1 MKNSVRKQ
9 IIAGNEISEMREFN
23 LGGYRQKVLID
34 GKSKSNP
41 VVINLH
47 GGPGSPIPFGAGCR
61 GLFPEI
67 TEKVTMVYWDQ
78 LGCGINDRIIDDSFS
93 IRDYNEM
100 TGDLIKEIRTLFPE
114 NRLTLFGVSWGSVLA
129 LNAAVEYGELID
141 RVVTYGQVLCDLTF
155 NDEVLE
161 ALMNSALSPK
171 KKEGLRKMM
180 SKRDLESMKKI
191 MVWIRRYTEG
201 YQAKGEKNANMAG
214 IILGL
219 LKSPDYSFRDFRAA
233 VYNGTMKNRSLLK
246 ELAEIDLRGRL
257 GEIKV
262 PYTVIQG
269 EKDIVTSTKNAV
281 KEIEGCGN
289 GNVRVITIEGNGHIP
304 NMRGMEMIIEE
315 MMR

>member
-9 IIAGNEISEMREFN
+9 IIAGNEISEIREFN

-34 GKSKSNP
+34 GKSKGNP

-47 GGPGSPIPFGAGCR
+47 GGPGSPVPFGEGCR

-67 TEKVTMVYWDQ
+67 TERVTMVCWDQ

-93 IRDYNEM
+93 IRDYIEM
-100 TGDLIKEIRTLFPE
+100 TGDLIREIRTMFPE

-141 RVVTYGQVLCDLTF
+141 RAVTYGQVLCDLTF
-155 NDEVLE
+155 NDEVLG
-161 ALMNSALSPK
+161 ALMSSPLSPK
-171 KKEGLRKMM
+171 KKEELREMM
-180 SKRDLESMKKI
+180 SKRDLDSMRKI

-201 YQAKGEKNANMAG
+201 YQAKGEKNADMAG
-214 IILGL
+214 IILGM
-219 LKSPDYSFRDFRAA
+219 LKSPDYSFRDFRAV

-289 GNVRVITIEGNGHIP
+289 ENVRLITVEGNGHIP
-304 NMRGMEMIIEE
+304 NKRGMEVIIGE
-315 MMR
+315 MTE